1 MQQLCPPGGHILVS
15 EPENKLLQYI
25 MLDGE
30 RCLRETEAGEGIREC
45 EGGRG
50 GSSCIKMLRKAL
62 TKEEF

>member
-30 RCLRETEAGEGIREC
+30 RCLRETEAGEGISLDSVTIASTGTRHGRA
-45 EGGRG
+45 GGIIR
-50 GSSCIKMLRKAL
+50 L
-62 TKEEF
+62 EF